1 MDAESL
7 IIYIMCAVVAGT
19 LAIAVMLARRNHR
32 LRDVNRN
39 LAIDNARLSE
49 RANFLERQLKEN
61 GEGTDRRFTAIAAE
75 VLRANSKDLSE
86 QSRGQIAELIAPMK
100 ENLDSFRSAVEEI
113 YKRDTERR
121 ISLDEHLRILADSN
135 KAVSDEARRL
145 TQALGG
151 NSSVQG
157 RWGEMVLEN
166 ILEKSGLRRGEDFV
180 TQKTVGDCD
189 TRLRPDVII
198 NCPGGRHLIIDAKTS
213 ISDYLKMS
221 EATDTDKRNEYAAA
235 HLASVKKHIAELRVK
250 KYQDVTGE
258 DMNVD
263 FVVMF
268 IPHERAF
275 ITAMHLDSSLW
286 QTAFDSRVIIA
297 SPTHLLAII
306 KIVEQLRRQERQE
319 HNAAEIAETGA
330 KMIDKLTAFMADMET
345 INRKLGDAQK
355 AYDAAVTKLNG
366 RGGLTSLAQHMK
378 DHGIRSTR
386 L

>member
-1 MDAESL
+1 MDVESL
-7 IIYIMCAVVAGT
+7 IIYIMCAVAAGT
-19 LAIAVMLARRNHR
+19 LAIAVVLSRRNRR

-39 LAIDNARLSE
+39 LAIDNARLTE
-49 RANFLERQLKEN
+49 RANFLEQQLKEN
-61 GEGTDRRFTAIAAE
+61 GEGADRRFTAIAAE

-135 KAVSDEARRL
+135 KTVSDEARRL
-145 TQALGG
+145 TQALSG

-213 ISDYLKMS
+213 ISDFLKMN
-221 EATDTDKRNEYAAA
+221 EATDTDKRNDYAAA

-268 IPHERAF
+268 IPHEGAF
-275 ITAMHLDSSLW
+275 ITAMHLDSTLW
-286 QTAFDSRVIIA
+286 QTAFDSRIIIA

-319 HNAAEIAETGA
+319 HNAVEIAETGA

-366 RGGLTSLAQHMK
+366 RGGLTSLARHMK

-386 L
+386 F